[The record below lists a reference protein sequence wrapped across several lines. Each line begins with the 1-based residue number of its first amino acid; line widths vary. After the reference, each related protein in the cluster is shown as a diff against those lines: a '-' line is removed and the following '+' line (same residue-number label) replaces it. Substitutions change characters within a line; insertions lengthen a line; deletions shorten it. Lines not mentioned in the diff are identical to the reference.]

1 MYEYDGSL
9 EYMESKKRG
18 QVYLVSL
25 FAFLSLGGLLAD
37 GLLYFRGG
45 KVRENNGSETW
56 HGEVG
61 RKTELEFQ
69 FKVFKEHKE
78 QFISK
83 LCSRPIPCAKLCH
96 K

>member
-9 EYMESKKRG
+9 DTRRVRNAAKCISFPCLR
-18 QVYLVSL
+18 
-25 FAFLSLGGLLAD
+25 FSLGGLLAD